1 MIFYTHNL
9 PLNSNSLQHKI
20 ISTYQREITNAHVQN
35 SNHLG
40 RRLSK
45 DKITLLILKV
55 WDRFHFNPLNL
66 RFFILVHQVSY
77 RFQNGHSHPSSFSFW
92 SIKFNSIFKLE
103 WPFKKWSQTWW
114 NPQPSQ
120 KKKKNLKLKGP
131 FWKLI
136 KLGRSKWKISNL
148 RDKNKNHHKL
158 LRTKKKILKL
168 KRPFWK
174 LVKLGRSK
182 WKISNLRDQNKNY
195 PKL

>member
-1 MIFYTHNL
+1 MEPPTL
-9 PLNSNSLQHKI
+9 P
-20 ISTYQREITNAHVQN
+20 
-35 SNHLG
+35 
-40 RRLSK
+40 
-45 DKITLLILKV
+45 
-55 WDRFHFNPLNL
+55 
-66 RFFILVHQVSY
+66 
-77 RFQNGHSHPSSFSFW
+77 
-92 SIKFNSIFKLE
+92 
-103 WPFKKWSQTWW
+103 
-114 NPQPSQ
+114 